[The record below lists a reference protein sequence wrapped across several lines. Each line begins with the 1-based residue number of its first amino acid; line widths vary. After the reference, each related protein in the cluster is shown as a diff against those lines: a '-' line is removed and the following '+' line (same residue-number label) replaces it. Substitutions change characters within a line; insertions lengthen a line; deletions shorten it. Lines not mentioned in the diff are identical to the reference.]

1 MRSRSDSGGTEPGYP
16 VRGDSAG
23 ETRIACGDEQGT
35 ATMTN
40 PAWEISHSVET
51 DANPDFAWSYW
62 TNVANWDD
70 PPAEFELNGPFAAG
84 SYGTT
89 KLPGQEPLR
98 WLLREVTAPNAATIE
113 MQLNGAT
120 LSFEWRFDG
129 LSDGRTRLTQRVV
142 LRGDKASAYASQVES
157 TFKANL
163 PDGMNKIA
171 RAMAQ
176 AAANR
181 KGAG

>member
-1 MRSRSDSGGTEPGYP
+1 M
-16 VRGDSAG
+16 
-23 ETRIACGDEQGT
+23 
-35 ATMTN
+35 MTDA
-40 PAWEISHSVET
+40 AWETSHSVET
-51 DANPDFAWSYW
+51 DANPAFAWNYW

-70 PPAEFELNGPFAAG
+70 PPAEFALNGPFAG
-84 SYGTT
+84 GTHGTT

-98 WLLREVTAPNAATIE
+98 WLIREVTAPNAATIE
-113 MQLNGAT
+113 MQLDGAT
-120 LSFEWRFDG
+120 LSFEWRFDA
-129 LSDGRTRLTQRVV
+129 LHDGRTRLTQRVV
-142 LRGDKASAYASQVES
+142 LRGDKASAYTSQVES